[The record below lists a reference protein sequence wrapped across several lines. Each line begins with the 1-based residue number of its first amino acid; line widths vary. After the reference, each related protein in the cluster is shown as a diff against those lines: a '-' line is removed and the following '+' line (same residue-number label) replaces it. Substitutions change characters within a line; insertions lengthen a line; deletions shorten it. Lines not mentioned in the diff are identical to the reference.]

1 MPMTK
6 NQLKEQLKKLLFRQQ
21 VEENSVEF
29 YKSLTKKEL
38 KAFVNQHGGFTKG
51 QIQTLSFV
59 WMTDDST
66 IPQGAFGFEAIL
78 SDESINMNGYRILLS
93 ARQQGFHN
101 YFSDYEG
108 LVYLQHDMDQP
119 IGKTLDIGVDEG
131 QQMLFARWYAYD
143 DLTDHRISRGLV
155 RDISTGHI
163 PLEILYINKE
173 TNEEKT
179 PDEYWLM
186 MCDMIDRLWDEGKER
201 SVIREAI
208 VGLQELWIETHTK
221 VQIVEYS
228 FVSVWANKN
237 AHVKT
242 INNTLDKLTT
252 EIPEDVSLIRDS
264 DETPILTEAEN
275 QEKDTPNEDRETNNQ
290 SNNEQSDVSHGDECL
305 ENEGETPEANTDEPE
320 TNNTENVSD
329 VSSCNE
335 CNLLRTTIQQL
346 EAQITQ
352 LTDEINQ
359 LKAHQTNR
367 RVLLPMKT
375 TTSTFGKV
383 SAPVSDDSLKA
394 SVSQLLK

>member
-119 IGKTLDIGVDEG
+119 IGKTLDIAVDQEQGV
-131 QQMLFARWYAYD
+131 LCARWYAYD
-143 DLTDHRISRGLV
+143 DLTDNRISRGLV

-201 SVIREAI
+201 SAIREAI

-242 INNTLDKLTT
+242 INNTLEKLTT
-252 EIPEDVSLIRDS
+252 EIPEDLSLIRDS
-264 DETPILTEAEN
+264 DETPILTETEN

-290 SNNEQSDVSHGDECL
+290 SNNEQSDVSHGDDSL
-305 ENEGETPEANTDEPE
+305 ENEGETPEANTDEQE
-320 TNNTENVSD
+320 TNDTENVSD

-335 CNLLRTTIQQL
+335 CDQLRATIQQL

-352 LTDEINQ
+352 LTDEISQ

-375 TTSTFGKV
+375 TTPTFGKV